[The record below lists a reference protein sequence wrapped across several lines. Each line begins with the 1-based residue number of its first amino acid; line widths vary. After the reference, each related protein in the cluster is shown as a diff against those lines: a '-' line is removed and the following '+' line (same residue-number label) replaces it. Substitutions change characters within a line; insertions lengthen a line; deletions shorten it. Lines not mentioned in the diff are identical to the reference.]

1 MQRKALLATAM
12 TAMIWGTV
20 VLTGPAHALDAGGQ
34 TLEVTTMAEGFETP
48 WSVGFLPGGG
58 FLVTEREGRLWH
70 IGPDGQRSQVRGLP
84 DIRVAGQG
92 GLLDVMVPR
101 DFASSREV
109 FFSYAKPQG
118 RSEGTALAVGRLSDD
133 HGRLDSVRLL
143 FEMKPGSSGGR
154 HFGGRIVEARDGTIF
169 LTTGDRGD
177 DDSAQDLM
185 RHNGKV
191 IRLNRDG
198 SVPAD
203 NPFVG
208 RSDALPEIW
217 SWGHRNPQGATLDAE
232 GRLWLAEHGARGG
245 DEVNLVERGV
255 NYGWPVISYGRHY
268 SGLPIGEGTAKPGLE
283 QPRMYWDPSM
293 APSGMAIY
301 TGDLWPDWR
310 GQMFVGSLK
319 FDYVARVGGS
329 PLQEVEQIKDRE
341 TDRVR
346 DIRQAPDG
354 SIWFISEGRGTIY
367 RIAP

>member
-1 MQRKALLATAM
+1 MRKALLTAALTVTLCSPLGL
-12 TAMIWGTV
+12 TA
-20 VLTGPAHALDAGGQ
+20 PALALDAGGASVQ
-34 TLEVTTMAEGFETP
+34 VIPMADGFETP
-48 WSVGFLPGGG
+48 WSVAFLPDGS
-58 FLVTEREGRLWH
+58 FLVTEREGRLWLV
-70 IGPDGQRSQVRGLP
+70 GPDGQRTQLRGLP
-84 DIRVAGQG
+84 DIRVTGQG

-101 DFASSREV
+101 DFAQSGEII
-109 FFSYAKPQG
+109 FSYAKPQG
-118 RSEGTALAVGRLSDD
+118 RAEGTAMAIARLSDD
-133 HGRLDSVRLL
+133 RTRLENLRLL

-154 HFGGRIVEARDGTIF
+154 HFGGRVVEARDGTLF

-191 IRLNRDG
+191 IRVTREG
-198 SVPAD
+198 AVPAD

-217 SWGHRNPQGATLDAE
+217 SYGHRNPQGATLDAE

-245 DEVNLVERGV
+245 DEVNLVQRGA

-268 SGLPIGEGTAKPGLE
+268 SGQRIGEGTDKPGME

-293 APSGMAIY
+293 APSGMTFY
-301 TGDLWPDWR
+301 TGNLWPRWQ
-310 GQMFVGSLK
+310 GQALVGSLK
-319 FDYVARVGGS
+319 FDYIARIGGDS
-329 PLQEVEQIKDRE
+329 LAEVEQIKGRE

-346 DIRQAPDG
+346 DIRQAADG

-367 RIAP
+367 RITP